1 MLREVAEYP
10 NSFGPLG
17 PGDERIDTDRYTLC
31 LGAGASWNTVQRQR
45 FPVADLDEVLEEVR
59 TTLRKRGRTKT
70 Q

>member
-45 FPVADLDEVLEEVR
+45 FPVGRPEGNQSLHHPPGGGHLPEVE
-59 TTLRKRGRTKT
+59 
-70 Q
+70 